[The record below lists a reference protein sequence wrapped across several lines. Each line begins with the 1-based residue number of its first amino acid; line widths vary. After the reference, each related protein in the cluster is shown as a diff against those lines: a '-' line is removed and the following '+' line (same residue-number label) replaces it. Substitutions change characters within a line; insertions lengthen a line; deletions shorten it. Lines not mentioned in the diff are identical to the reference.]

1 MLSDCTLFIAQINVF
16 CILAAIEDE
25 MLLIQM
31 ETLDRQM
38 FLSKE
43 LYNLLLENSKVYYE
57 NTKKML
63 TEYKMN
69 IWITQLKKERPE
81 FAELHSQVL
90 QNVSKRISDAYG
102 HFFKRCKEKKKG
114 KKVKVGFPR
123 YKNFVSSLTY
133 PQTKGF
139 KIEKKKVELSKVGGI
154 NFVNHR
160 EIEGKVKTCTIKKTK
175 SQKWNITISV
185 EKNDKPFKSNN
196 KEKVGIDLGINKY
209 TTLSNGEILQ
219 NKRITKK
226 DKKKLK
232 KLQRT
237 ISRRKKGSKKR
248 KKAVVKF
255 AKKCE
260 HIANIKN
267 DFLHKLSYN
276 IVNSYSFIAYEELN
290 ITEMLKNHRFAESI
304 SEESWRKLIDYILY
318 KAASAGCVCVGVNPK
333 DTTKT
338 CSECGNVQD
347 MPLSE
352 RIFHCRRCG
361 MSMDRDLNASI
372 NILRLGIKKYLTT
385 SGQGESHASGDIIR
399 PQLQEADVAER
410 GTILGV
416 FNQKAPLEAPR

>member
-139 KIEKKKVELSKVGGI
+139 KIEKKKVELSKIGGI

-209 TTLSNGEILQ
+209 ATLSNGEILQ
-219 NKRITKK
+219 NKRITK
-226 DKKKLK
+226 
-232 KLQRT
+232 
-237 ISRRKKGSKKR
+237 
-248 KKAVVKF
+248 
-255 AKKCE
+255 
-260 HIANIKN
+260 
-267 DFLHKLSYN
+267 
-276 IVNSYSFIAYEELN
+276 
-290 ITEMLKNHRFAESI
+290 
-304 SEESWRKLIDYILY
+304 
-318 KAASAGCVCVGVNPK
+318 
-333 DTTKT
+333 
-338 CSECGNVQD
+338 
-347 MPLSE
+347 
-352 RIFHCRRCG
+352 

>member
-1 MLSDCTLFIAQINVF
+1 MKTTFKYRAYPSKKQK
-16 CILAAIEDE
+16 
-25 MLLIQM
+25 

-43 LYNLLLENSKVYYE
+43 LYNLLLEKSTAYYKD
-57 NTKKML
+57 TKKTL
-63 TEYKMN
+63 TEYRMN
-69 IWITQLKKERPE
+69 KWITQLKKERPE

-90 QNVSKRISDAYG
+90 QNVSKRISDAYA
-102 HFFKRCKEKKKG
+102 HFFRRCKEKKKG

-133 PQTKGF
+133 PQTNGF
-139 KIEKKKVELSKVGGI
+139 KIEKKKAELSKIGGI

-175 SQKWNITISV
+175 SKEWYITVTV
-185 EKNDKPFKSNN
+185 EKDGKPFKSNN
-196 KEKVGIDLGINKY
+196 KEKAGIDLGINKY
-209 TTLSNGEILQ
+209 ATLSNGKILQ
-219 NKRITKK
+219 NKRITEK

-232 KLQRT
+232 KLQKT
-237 ISRRKKGSKKR
+237 ISRRKKGSNKR

-255 AKKCE
+255 AKKYE
-260 HIANIKN
+260 HVTNIKD

-290 ITEMLKNHRFAESI
+290 ITGMMKYPRLARI
-304 SEESWRKLIDYILY
+304 IGEEAWGKIIQYILY
-318 KAASAGCVCVGVNPK
+318 KAESAGCVCIGVNPK
-333 DTTKT
+333 DTSKT

-361 MSMDRDLNASI
+361 MLMDRDLNASI
-372 NILRLGIKKYLTT
+372 NILRLGIEKYRTT
-385 SGQGESHASGDIIR
+385 SGRGESHASGDIVR

-416 FNQKAPLEAPR
+416 FNRKAPLEAPTFMSGRRSLP